1 MVIQAL
7 VCRREAS
14 SYSSWRPSKQNLEE
28 GMKRGTIGEDCLIH
42 SLLDLFSP
50 SIVITQVHLSRDCVK
65 LIIKL
70 CRTLTGKVLCLVNL
84 WVSAILILCL
94 LKWKFLGAVI
104 LLLTNMFSCLE
115 EKHLCSCWACN
126 MNPDDIFPIEEHF
139 ISKNCLY
146 SSSCHSN
153 MYLADVF

>member
-7 VCRREAS
+7 VCGREAS
-14 SYSSWRPSKQNLEE
+14 SYSSWRPSKQNLEA
-28 GMKRGTIGEDCLIH
+28 GMKRGTKEEVCLIH

-65 LIIKL
+65 LTIKI
-70 CRTLTGKVLCLVNL
+70 CRTLTGKILSLVNL

-94 LKWKFLGAVI
+94 LKWKFLWAVI
-104 LLLTNMFSCLE
+104 LLLTNVFSCLE
-115 EKHLCSCWACN
+115 EKHLCSCWAVTW
-126 MNPDDIFPIEEHF
+126 DDIFPIEEHF